1 MRVRRTCCGRLLDD
15 AKAGDRRAAEILLRW
30 VWPERKGRLVEFD
43 LPPVITATDA
53 VKAAAAIVAA
63 VATGGPLPTRRRPWQ
78 AWSKSSGGRSR
89 RPSGLPRSR
98 RGRDSERLPQPPRRV
113 AAMEQS
119 MGMGKQ
125 AERIFVDHGLTETK
139 DEAVARDVDGKGP
152 PPDAAL

>member
-63 VATGGPLPTRRRPWQ
+63 VATGGLTPDEAQ
-78 AWSKSSGGRSR
+78 AMASVVEIQRWAI
-89 RPSGLPRSR
+89 
-98 RGRDSERLPQPPRRV
+98 E
-113 AAMEQS
+113 A
-119 MGMGKQ
+119 
-125 AERIFVDHGLTETK
+125 AERI
-139 DEAVARDVDGKGP
+139 
-152 PPDAAL
+152 AALEARAGQ